1 MPAVMHRLDLKLA
14 KNFAESSGLV
24 KQSPSPLLMVQLQ
37 HQDLNRPQ
45 LRPAFVT
52 KANND
57 PTAIEVE
64 VEASYFR
71 AYDCCGISELGPW
84 SVIAQPSQLPNHPKQ
99 NYRFRLQTMR
109 QIH

>member
-1 MPAVMHRLDLKLA
+1 MPAVMHRLNLKLA
-14 KNFAESSGLV
+14 KIVAESSVLV

-37 HQDLNRPQ
+37 HQNLNRPQ

-84 SVIAQPSQLPNHPKQ
+84 SVIAQPSQLPNHP
-99 NYRFRLQTMR
+99 
-109 QIH
+109 